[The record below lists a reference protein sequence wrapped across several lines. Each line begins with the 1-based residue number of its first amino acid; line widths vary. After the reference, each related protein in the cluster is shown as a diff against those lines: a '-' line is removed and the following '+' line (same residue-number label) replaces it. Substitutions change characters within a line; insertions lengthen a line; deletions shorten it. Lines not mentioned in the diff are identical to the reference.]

1 MGRQEALMY
10 FSWPDSI
17 LSHPGFEEVL
27 EPITGLPVFR
37 GPRLRMGFAVGQP
50 NSVLPDHTGRANY
63 YGHAVNRAARFM
75 EAAAHGGQIVTDV
88 DTARQLFRVWSRECM
103 QQDGG
108 ASTPSRAHS
117 DADVLPMLGA
127 DMRQE
132 LAPDSMLLQML
143 VSRSQSETTGHCRP
157 SAARMPLSRLA
168 MRQQQQTSWLQQMQ
182 QVHTQARDARQQ
194 QQQLGPPTSSTING
208 KEESFSSPLPASQPS
223 PQLPASPVC
232 FTARQQ
238 QQQQQ
243 LRALNVSAEPSQGS
257 FTRRQNLGD
266 AGLARPQVAGSGGS
280 FTRMQIAPSGGSFTR
295 RQQQQQLLLG
305 VQGPLAYPQGTS
317 MSASFSAR
325 RSAAAAAPSQQQPQQ
340 QQQHGVQPSS
350 LSFVLQVPANWQSG
364 QAGEVC
370 EGATVTHIGTFS
382 FKGSGVYDMVNI
394 LPAALVGRSFPEEAP
409 KGKGYRVMVAE
420 GPVAGVEP
428 VLFCLPPRVA
438 AARQA
443 FLARKSMPPAQAQAQ
458 ADSPPRGSGTRPAF
472 LVRKSKAVADAETD
486 T

>member
-1 MGRQEALMY
+1 MY

-17 LSHPGFEEVL
+17 LSHTGFEEVL
-27 EPITGLPVFR
+27 DPITGLPLFR

-75 EAAAHGGQIVTDV
+75 EAASHGGQIVTDV
-88 DTARQLFRVWSRECM
+88 DTARQLFRMWSKDCM

-127 DMRQE
+127 DTRQE
-132 LAPDSMLLQML
+132 LASDSMLLQML

-168 MRQQQQTSWLQQMQ
+168 LRQQQQTSWMQQMH

-194 QQQLGPPTSSTING
+194 QQKLGLLAISNG
-208 KEESFSSPLPASQPS
+208 KEGSFSSPLPDAQPLQ
-223 PQLPASPVC
+223 QLPASSSPAS

-243 LRALNVSAEPSQGS
+243 QLWASNVGAEPSQGS

-266 AGLARPQVAGSGGS
+266 AGLARPQVAGPGGS
-280 FTRMQIAPSGGSFTR
+280 FTRMQVAPSGGSFSR
-295 RQQQQQLLLG
+295 RQQQQQQQQLLG

-325 RSAAAAAPSQQQPQQ
+325 RSAAAAAPGQQQPQQ
-340 QQQHGVQPSS
+340 QYGVQPSS
-350 LSFVLQVPANWQSG
+350 MSFVLQVPANWQSG

-370 EGATVTHIGTFS
+370 EGVTVTHLGTFS

-443 FLARKSMPPAQAQAQ
+443 FLARK
-458 ADSPPRGSGTRPAF
+458 
-472 LVRKSKAVADAETD
+472 RKATAGAETD

>member
-1 MGRQEALMY
+1 MY

-27 EPITGLPVFR
+27 DPITGLPLFR

-63 YGHAVNRAARFM
+63 YGHSVNRAARFM
-75 EAAAHGGQIVTDV
+75 EAASHGGQIVTDV

-132 LAPDSMLLQML
+132 LASDSMLLQML

-168 MRQQQQTSWLQQMQ
+168 LRQQQQTSWLQQVH

-194 QQQLGPPTSSTING
+194 QQKLNLPAVSNG
-208 KEESFSSPLPASQPS
+208 KEGSFSSPLPGALPL
-223 PQLPASPVC
+223 PQLPASPASC
-232 FTARQQ
+232 TARQ

-243 LRALNVSAEPSQGS
+243 LRALNAGPSQGS

-266 AGLARPQVAGSGGS
+266 GGIARPQVAGSGGS
-280 FTRMQIAPSGGSFTR
+280 ITRMQVAPSGGSFSRMQVAPSGSSFSR

-305 VQGPLAYPQGTS
+305 VQASLAYPQGTS

-325 RSAAAAAPSQQQPQQ
+325 RSAAAAAPGQPQLQQ
-340 QQQHGVQPSS
+340 QQNGVQPSS
-350 LSFVLQVPANWQSG
+350 MSFVLQVPANWQSG
-364 QAGEVC
+364 QGEEVF
-370 EGATVTHIGTFS
+370 EGVTVTHLGTFS
-382 FKGSGVYDMVNI
+382 FKGSGVYDMVNL

-443 FLARKSMPPAQAQAQ
+443 FLVRKSTPPAEAEAE
-458 ADSPPRGSGTRPAF
+458 SPPGASAIRQAF
-472 LVRKSKAVADAETD
+472 LVRKSKAAADTETD